1 MQAAPWR
8 DPWGSFLKKGINGWI
23 NPSSPGRETEM
34 QLAEN
39 FLEDEVREGFYVS
52 GMMKKV
58 WASGLTT
65 LDFLDRFC
73 RKHHIK
79 WFIAYGTL
87 LGAVRHRGFIPW
99 DDDADVIM
107 LREDFN
113 RFLEAM
119 NRDHSSGYVA
129 GEQRMEETNSLLP
142 FVSNSRARINF
153 DPEFLKR
160 NYQNPYAA
168 TLDVFVLDYISDNEE
183 DEGWRDLSVKAVI
196 NVRLAVEKLVD
207 ELNEGGSADQ
217 QADEMLVTAD
227 DIRKLADQYPSA
239 EKVMDALQ
247 DVDTLTGHRIEGSRP
262 LMHQLNVLY
271 TGLISYFQP
280 SEGKDVRFYPND
292 LYLKR
297 KPMARV
303 PKKWYED
310 VIYLPFEN
318 LTLPAPAAYDEAL
331 RYSYGDYQKKVM
343 GAAGHGYPFFAKLE
357 QDIVRK
363 SHLKQSP
370 YTFTFS
376 AADLPDLRKRTVNPK
391 AEVRKMLKILTGM
404 EALIPAR
411 EADCENTADVLY
423 LLETIQNSYMKIGS
437 AIEDRGGKE
446 HPAISVVERICETL
460 YRAYEEVRRAGNVH
474 LETSERVRAACEATD
489 QEIRRQYA
497 DKKEILFLLD
507 RAKNWKAV
515 ESLCRA
521 CMEDPNCSVSIMIVP
536 WHPKYGDSNISKETF
551 CDTLVLPSGMT
562 LVSPEEY
569 DIGRVH
575 PDVIFTT
582 YGYDNFNYIR
592 STDLQ
597 YYTRFLWKETDQLV
611 YIPWFTLTEFGKG
624 DPQWATVPYFA
635 RIPGVLY
642 ADKTIVQSERVKHL
656 YIDAMVET
664 DESVPESYWDMKILA
679 LGSPLWDW
687 KEYTGIGPDE
697 GQMEKKADQGCGEYI
712 WKTLSKDRTARGN

>member
-1 MQAAPWR
+1 
-8 DPWGSFLKKGINGWI
+8 
-23 NPSSPGRETEM
+23 M

-52 GMMKKV
+52 GMMKKI
-58 WASGLTT
+58 WAGGLTT

-119 NRDHSSGYVA
+119 SRDHSSGYIA
-129 GEQRMEETNSLLP
+129 GEQRMRETNSLLP

-160 NYQNPYAA
+160 NYQSPYAA

-183 DEGWRDLSVKAVI
+183 DEEWRDLSVKAVI
-196 NVRLAVEKLVD
+196 NVRLAVEKLVN
-207 ELNEGGSADQ
+207 ELNEGGGADQ
-217 QADEMLVTAD
+217 RADEMLVTAD
-227 DIRKLADQYPSA
+227 DIRKLADKYTTA
-239 EKVMDALQ
+239 GEIMDALQ
-247 DVDTLTGHRIEGSRP
+247 DVDTLTGHKIEGSKP

-280 SEGKDVRFYPND
+280 SEGKDVRFYPNG
-292 LYLKR
+292 LYSKR
-297 KPMARV
+297 KPTPRN
-303 PKKWYED
+303 PKKWYEN
-310 VIYLPFEN
+310 VIYMPFEN
-318 LTLPAPAAYDEAL
+318 LTLPAPADYDEVL
-331 RYSYGDYQKKVM
+331 RYSYGDYQKKVI
-343 GAAGHGYPFFAKLE
+343 GDAGHGYPFFAELE
-357 QDIVRK
+357 QEIVRRG
-363 SHLKQSP
+363 HLEQSP

-376 AADLPDLRKRTVNPK
+376 AADLPDLRERTVNPR
-391 AEVRKMLKILTGM
+391 AEVRRMLKILTGL
-404 EALIPAR
+404 EALIPSR
-411 EADCENTADVLY
+411 ETDCKNTADFLY

-437 AIEDRGGKE
+437 TVEDRGGKE
-446 HPAISVVERICETL
+446 HPTIPVVEGVCETL
-460 YRAYEEVRRAGNVH
+460 YHAYEEARRAGNIH
-474 LETSERVRAACEATD
+474 PEMMERVRAACEAAD
-489 QEIRRQYA
+489 QVIRRQYA
-497 DKKEILFLLD
+497 DKKEVLFLLD

-515 ESLCRA
+515 ESLCKV
-521 CMEDPNCSVSIMIVP
+521 CMEDPNCNVSIMVVP
-536 WHPKYGDSNISKETF
+536 WHPKCGDSNISKETF
-551 CDTLVLPSGMT
+551 CDTLIISSGAT
-562 LVSPEEY
+562 LVMPEEY

-582 YGYDNFNYIR
+582 YGYDNFNYVR

-597 YYTRFLWKETDQLV
+597 YYTRFLWKETDRLI
-611 YIPWFTLTEFGKG
+611 YIPWFTLTEFGKD

-642 ADKTIVQSERVKHL
+642 ADQTIVQSERMKRL
-656 YIDAMVET
+656 YMDAMEEK
-664 DESVPESYWDMKILA
+664 DDSVPEQYWDNKILA

-687 KEYTGIGPDE
+687 KEYSGVRPDE
-697 GQMEKKADQGCGEYI
+697 IQTTKKADQSYGEYI
-712 WKTLSKDRTARGN
+712 WKALSKEWTDGEN

>member
-52 GMMKKV
+52 GMIKKI
-58 WASGLTT
+58 WAGGLTT
-65 LDFLDRFC
+65 LNFLDRFC

-113 RFLEAM
+113 RFLEAIS
-119 NRDHSSGYVA
+119 RDHSSGYIA
-129 GEQRMEETNSLLP
+129 GEQRMRETNSLLP

-153 DPEFLKR
+153 DPEFLKK
-160 NYQNPYAA
+160 NYQSPYAA
-168 TLDVFVLDYISDNEE
+168 SLDVFVLDYISDNEE
-183 DEGWRDLSVKAVI
+183 DEEWRDLSVKAVI

-207 ELNEGGSADQ
+207 ELNEGGGADQ
-217 QADEMLVTAD
+217 RADEMLVTAD
-227 DIRKLADQYPSA
+227 DIRKLADQYTTA
-239 EKVMDALQ
+239 GEVMDALR
-247 DVDTLTGHRIEGSRP
+247 DVDTLTGHKIEGSRP

-280 SEGKDVRFYPND
+280 SEGKDVRFYPNG
-292 LYLKR
+292 LYSKR
-297 KPMARV
+297 KPTPRN

-318 LTLPAPAAYDEAL
+318 LTLPAPAAYDEVL

-343 GAAGHGYPFFAKLE
+343 GDAGHGYPFFAELE
-357 QDIVRK
+357 REIIRR

-376 AADLPDLRKRTVNPK
+376 AADLPDLRDRTANPK
-391 AEVRKMLKILTGM
+391 TEIRRMLDVVKEM
-404 EALIPAR
+404 ETLIPVQ
-411 EADCENTADVLY
+411 EDCENLADFLY
-423 LLETIQNSYMKIGS
+423 LLEALQSSYVKIGS
-437 AIEDRGGKE
+437 AIENRAGQE
-446 HPAISVVERICETL
+446 HPAISAAEGVCETL
-460 YRAYEEVRRAGNVH
+460 YNAYEEVRKEGEVH
-474 LETSERVRAACEATD
+474 PETAERVRAACEDAD
-489 QEIRRQYA
+489 QKIHRQYA

-507 RAKNWKAV
+507 RAKNWKAL
-515 ESLCRA
+515 ESVCRA
-521 CMEDPNCSVSIMIVP
+521 CMEDPNCSVSIMLVP
-536 WHPKYGDSNISKETF
+536 WHPKRGDSSIQEDTF
-551 CDTLVLPSGMT
+551 CDTLALPSGMT
-562 LVSPEEY
+562 LVHPEEY

-582 YGYDNFNYIR
+582 YGYDNFNYVR

-597 YYTRFLWKETDQLV
+597 YYTRFLWKETGKLV
-611 YIPWFTLTEFGKG
+611 YIPWFTLTEFGKD

-642 ADKTIVQSERVKHL
+642 ADKTIVQSECVKRL
-656 YIDAMVET
+656 YMDAMAET
-664 DESVPESYWDMKILA
+664 DRSVPESYWDKKILA

-687 KEYTGIGPDE
+687 KEYTGVGPDE
-697 GQMEKKADQGCGEYI
+697 IQTTKKADQSYGEYI
-712 WKTLSKDRTARGN
+712 WEALSKEWTAGEN

>member
-1 MQAAPWR
+1 
-8 DPWGSFLKKGINGWI
+8 
-23 NPSSPGRETEM
+23 M
-34 QLAEN
+34 QLTEN
-39 FLEDEVREGFYVS
+39 FLEDEVREGFYIS

-58 WASGLTT
+58 WASELTT
-65 LDFLDRFC
+65 LNFLDRFC

-79 WFIAYGTL
+79 WFIAFGTL

-107 LREDFN
+107 LRGDFN

-119 NRDHSSGYVA
+119 SRDHSSGYIVV
-129 GEQRMEETNSLLP
+129 EQRMEETNCLLP
-142 FVSNSRARINF
+142 VVSNSKVRINF
-153 DPEFLKR
+153 DPEFLEK

-168 TLDVFVLDYISDNEE
+168 SLDVFVYDYISDNEE

-207 ELNEGGSADQ
+207 ELNEGSSADR
-217 QADEMLVTAD
+217 QADEMAITAY
-227 DIRKLADQYPSA
+227 DIRELADRYPTAGSA
-239 EKVMDALQ
+239 MDMLQ
-247 DVDTLTGHRIEGSRP
+247 DVDTLTGHKIEGSKP

-280 SEGKDVRFYPND
+280 SEGKDVRFYPSD

-318 LTLPAPAAYDEAL
+318 LTLPAPAAYDSVL
-331 RYSYGDYQKKVM
+331 HYSYGDYQKKVI
-343 GAAGHGYPFFAKLE
+343 GDASHGYPFFAELE
-357 QDIVRK
+357 QDIVRE
-363 SHLKQSP
+363 SHLEQSP
-370 YTFTFS
+370 YTFAFS
-376 AADLPDLRKRTVNPK
+376 ASDLPDLRERTENPK
-391 AEVRKMLKILTGM
+391 AEVRKMLEILTGM
-404 EALIPAR
+404 EALIPVR
-411 EADCENTADVLY
+411 EADCESTADFLY
-423 LLETIQNSYMKIGS
+423 LLETIQNSYVRIGS

-446 HPAISVVERICETL
+446 HPAISVVEEVCETL
-460 YRAYEEVRRAGNVH
+460 YNAYEEVRKEGEVH
-474 LETSERVRAACEATD
+474 PETAERVREACEDAD
-489 QEIRRQYA
+489 QKIHRQYA

-515 ESLCRA
+515 ESVCRT
-521 CMEDPNCSVSIMIVP
+521 CMEDPNCSVSIMLVP
-536 WHPKYGDSNISKETF
+536 WHPKRGDSSIQEDTF
-551 CDTLVLPSGMT
+551 CDTLALPSGTT
-562 LVSPEEY
+562 LVSPEKY

-592 STDLQ
+592 STDPK
-597 YYTRFLWKETDQLV
+597 YYTRFLWKETDRLI
-611 YIPWFTLTEFGKG
+611 YIPWFTLTEFGKD

-664 DESVPESYWDMKILA
+664 DGSVPESYWDKKILA

-687 KEYTGIGPDE
+687 KEYTGVGPDD
-697 GQMEKKADQGCGEYI
+697 GHTEKKAVQDYGEYI
-712 WKTLSKDRTARGN
+712 WKTLSKDRTD